1 MKKSIFELITEYA
14 ITESVNCIVRQD
26 DKYKQIQKKIDNLTN
41 EFALLTNFL
50 LLVMRAVTVMEK

>member
-14 ITESVNCIVRQD
+14 INESVNCIVRQD